1 MRNRTTDM
9 GKQHQPAEGRRDDL
23 MAELSEEELSNVS
36 GGKASGGHL
45 FSACVTGQHIKKAT
59 LN

>member
-1 MRNRTTDM
+1 MRNRTTDL
-9 GKQHQPAEGRRDDL
+9 GKQHQPAEGPCDDHK
-23 MAELSEEELSNVS
+23 AELSEEELSNVS

-45 FSACVTGQHIKKAT
+45 FSACVTGQHFKKAS